1 MAIWFLL
8 MLIGLPIVEISVFI
22 EAGEHFGLLLTISGI
37 FATAIIGMVVIR
49 IQGLVVLSRA
59 QESLKVERFPG
70 REVFDGVCL
79 LIAGA
84 MLVTPGFVTDSFGF
98 LLLIVPLR
106 RWAGAQSWR
115 YAEKRGFTQATTSTR
130 WNLGSG
136 SVIDG
141 EFHEVDG
148 EPDNTGKKTPPT
160 HQLPSMKPE
169 DGHRDS

>member
-8 MLIGLPIVEISVFI
+8 ILIGLPILEISVFI
-22 EAGEHFGLLLTISGI
+22 EAGEHFGLWLTISGI

-49 IQGLVVLSRA
+49 MQGLVVLSHA
-59 QESLKVERFPG
+59 QESLKVEQFPG
-70 REVFDGVCL
+70 REIFDGVCL
-79 LIAGA
+79 LISGA

-115 YAEKRGFTQATTSTR
+115 YAEKRGFTQTATSTR
-130 WNLGSG
+130 WNLGPG

-148 EPDNTGKKTPPT
+148 EPDSTSKKTPST
-160 HQLPSMKPE
+160 RQLRRTKHE
-169 DGHRDS
+169 DGGRDS

>member
-8 MLIGLPIVEISVFI
+8 MLIGLPIVEISIFI
-22 EAGEHFGLLLTISGI
+22 EASEHFGLLLTISGI

-115 YAEKRGFTQATTSTR
+115 YFEKRGFTQAATSTR
-130 WNLGSG
+130 WNLGSR

-148 EPDNTGKKTPPT
+148 GLDNTDKKTLPT
-160 HQLPSMKPE
+160 HQLPNMKPE
-169 DGHRDS
+169 DGHCDS

>member
-8 MLIGLPIVEISVFI
+8 ILIGLPIVEISVFI
-22 EAGEHFGLLLTISGI
+22 EAGEHFGLWLTISGI
-37 FATAIIGMVVIR
+37 FATAFIGMLVIR
-49 IQGLVVLSRA
+49 MQGLVVVNRA
-59 QESLKVERFPG
+59 LESLKVEQFPR
-70 REVFDGVCL
+70 REIFDGVCL

-84 MLVTPGFVTDSFGF
+84 MLITPGFLTDSFGF

-115 YAEKRGFTQATTSTR
+115 YAEKRGFAQAATDTR
-130 WNLGSG
+130 CNPGSG

-148 EPDNTGKKTPPT
+148 EPDNSGKKASPT
-160 HQLPSMKPE
+160 HQLPGMKPE
-169 DGHRDS
+169 DGRCDS

>member
-8 MLIGLPIVEISVFI
+8 ILIGLPIVEISVFI
-22 EAGEHFGLLLTISGI
+22 AAGEHFGLWLTISGI

-49 IQGLVVLSRA
+49 MQGLVVLSRA
-59 QESLKVERFPG
+59 QESLKVEQFPG
-70 REVFDGVCL
+70 REIFDGVCL
-79 LIAGA
+79 LISGA

-106 RWAGAQSWR
+106 RWAGGQSWR
-115 YAEKRGFTQATTSTR
+115 YAEKRGFTQAATGTR
-130 WNLGSG
+130 WNLGPG

-148 EPDNTGKKTPPT
+148 EPDSTSKKTPST
-160 HQLPSMKPE
+160 RQLPSTKHE
-169 DGHRDS
+169 DGGRDS

>member
-8 MLIGLPIVEISVFI
+8 ILIGLPVVEIFVFI
-22 EAGEHFGLLLTISGI
+22 EAGEHFGLWLTISGI

-49 IQGLVVLSRA
+49 MQGLVVLSRA

-70 REVFDGVCL
+70 REIFDGVCL

-98 LLLIVPLR
+98 LLLITPLR

-115 YAEKRGFTQATTSTR
+115 YVEKHIFAQAATGAR
-130 WNLGSG
+130 WNIGSG

-141 EFHEVDG
+141 EFHEVD
-148 EPDNTGKKTPPT
+148 EELDNTSKKVSPT
-160 HQLPSMKPE
+160 NQLPGMNPKDE
-169 DGHRDS
+169 HCDS

>member
-8 MLIGLPIVEISVFI
+8 ILIGLPILEISVFI
-22 EAGEHFGLLLTISGI
+22 EAGEHFGLWLTISGI

-49 IQGLVVLSRA
+49 MQGLVVLGRA
-59 QESLKVERFPG
+59 QESLKVEQFPG
-70 REVFDGVCL
+70 REIFDGVCL
-79 LIAGA
+79 LISGA

-115 YAEKRGFTQATTSTR
+115 YAEKRGFTQTATSTR
-130 WNLGSG
+130 WNLGPG

-148 EPDNTGKKTPPT
+148 EPDSTSKKTPST
-160 HQLPSMKPE
+160 RQLPSTKHE
-169 DGHRDS
+169 DGGRDS